1 MKTLKYGEIIKNRYV
16 NLLHLIDNYRNM
28 SIFAR
33 EINIALS
40 TISLIVRQK
49 RQLSDKLSR
58 RIEQACQLEKGYM
71 DLSINVNKLKEMQP
85 TREITYQNPKT
96 NNKEVINVNTNLLD
110 DRKISSEKRTIRKAK
125 TNNKVNNEKLEK
137 IKPNKNKDL
146 ESMIIKVGN
155 KNIKIYRTNQI
166 EITLR

>member
-85 TREITYQNPKT
+85 TREITYKNPKT
-96 NNKEVINVNTNLLD
+96 NNQEVINVNTNLLD

-146 ESMIIKVGN
+146 DSMIIKVGN
-155 KNIKIYRTNQI
+155 KNIKIDRTNQI